1 LSDLTPISAHTGE
14 GNSCRFAVD
23 REASVAR
30 NAPDGL
36 VAAGRRGF
44 RVERTKIMDL
54 QEISHSELQQVE
66 GGMSLSALVQTV
78 TSTIAK
84 VATAVVE
91 EVGSILSGQ

>member
-1 LSDLTPISAHTGE
+1 MKQF
-14 GNSCRFAVD
+14 NSCRFAVD
-23 REASVAR
+23 REASGAR
-30 NAPDGL
+30 SAPDSL

-54 QEISHSELQQVE
+54 REISHSELQQVE
-66 GGMSLSALVQTV
+66 GGMSLGGLEQTV

-91 EVGSILSGQ
+91 EVVSIVSGQ